1 MAVNRFKTVRVL
13 DTKYTYAL
21 GVIRAREVKLLT
33 EKRLEELL
41 SSADVGEL
49 MAALHDTNYGP
60 FFRNIKKSEAEKALG
75 ESKIALYDDLE
86 KLIDNFEI
94 MRVLRAKYDF
104 HNVKVL
110 LKGKISEEDFS
121 DKCSPLSSVPVSKI
135 IEVFKEEKYSYLPE
149 YLRKAVELGISVYY
163 SKDHNPQLLSFTVDA
178 VMAETMTSYS
188 ENSFLSNYYRLW
200 IDLVNLKII
209 LRLLFLEKYQELIE
223 FAVLPG
229 GNIGQERIKNARIEN
244 PDSLEDFYRG
254 TIYSPLLQWKDSFS
268 VLERESEKLLVS
280 YLKSVAF
287 EAIGVEPVIAYLLL
301 KENEIRNLR
310 VIFVGKVSGVSEDLI
325 KERLII

>member
-1 MAVNRFKTVRVL
+1 LAVNRFKTVRVL
-13 DTKYTYAL
+13 DTQYAYAL
-21 GVIRAREVKLLT
+21 GVIRAREVRLLT

-41 SSADVGEL
+41 SCADVGEL
-49 MAALHDTNYGP
+49 MAALHDTDYGQ
-60 FFRNIKKSEAEKALG
+60 FLRNIKKNETEQALEG
-75 ESKIALYDDLE
+75 SKVALYDDLE

-94 MRVLRAKYDF
+94 MRMLRAKYDF

-121 DKCSPLSSVPVSKI
+121 DKCSSLGSVSVSKMTEI
-135 IEVFKEEKYSYLPE
+135 FKEERYSHLPE
-149 YLRKAVELGISVYY
+149 YLKEAVEKGIDVYY
-163 SKDHNPQLLSFTVDA
+163 STDHNPQYLSFTVDA
-178 VMAETMTSYS
+178 IMAETLTSNI
-188 ENSFLSNYYRLW
+188 ENSFLNSYYKLW
-200 IDLVNLKII
+200 VDLTNLKII
-209 LRLLFLEKYQELIE
+209 LRLLFLEKYQELIG

-229 GNIGQERIKNARIEN
+229 GNIGEDKILKARIEN

-254 TIYSPLLQWKDSFS
+254 TVYSFLLEWKDSFS

-301 KENEIRNLR
+301 KENELRNLR
-310 VIFVGKVSGVSEDLI
+310 VIFIGKMNGVGEDLI

>member
-1 MAVNRFKTVRVL
+1 MNRFKTVRVL

-41 SSADVGEL
+41 STADIEEL
-49 MAALHDTNYGP
+49 MAALHDTNYGQ
-60 FFRNIKKSEAEKALG
+60 FFRNIKKSEAEHALMG
-75 ESKIALYDDLE
+75 SKIALYDDLE

-94 MRVLRAKYDF
+94 MSMLRAKYDF
-104 HNVKVL
+104 HNIKVL

-121 DKCSPLSSVPVSKI
+121 DKCSLLGYVSVSKMV
-135 IEVFKEEKYSYLPE
+135 EVFKEEKYSYLPE
-149 YLRKAVELGISVYY
+149 YLKEAVESGINVYY
-163 SKDHNPQLLSFTVDA
+163 SKNHNPQLLGFAVDA
-178 VMAETMTSYS
+178 IMAETLTSYTA
-188 ENSFLSNYYRLW
+188 NGFLIDYYRLW
-200 IDLVNLKII
+200 VDLTNLKII
-209 LRLLFLEKYQELIE
+209 LRLLFLKRYDELID

-229 GNIGQERIKNARIEN
+229 GNIGKEKIKNARIEN
-244 PDSLEDFYRG
+244 SDSLEDFYRG
-254 TIYSPLLQWKDSFS
+254 TICSSILAWKDSFS

-301 KENEIRNLR
+301 KENELRNLR
-310 VIFVGKVSGVSEDLI
+310 VIFVGKTNGVSEDLI

>member
-13 DTKYTYAL
+13 DTQYAYAL
-21 GVIRAREVKLLT
+21 GVIRAREVRLLT

-41 SSADVGEL
+41 SCADVGEL
-49 MAALHDTNYGP
+49 MAALHDTDYGQ
-60 FFRNIKKSEAEKALG
+60 FLRNIKKNETEQALEG
-75 ESKIALYDDLE
+75 SKVALYDDLE

-94 MRVLRAKYDF
+94 MRMLRAKYDF

-121 DKCSPLSSVPVSKI
+121 DKCSSLGSVSVSKMTEI
-135 IEVFKEEKYSYLPE
+135 FKEERYSHLPE
-149 YLRKAVELGISVYY
+149 YLKEAVEKGIDVYY
-163 SKDHNPQLLSFTVDA
+163 STDHNPQYLSFTVDA
-178 VMAETMTSYS
+178 IMAETLTSNI
-188 ENSFLSNYYRLW
+188 ENSFLNSYYKLW
-200 IDLVNLKII
+200 VDLTNLKII
-209 LRLLFLEKYQELIE
+209 LRLLFLEKYQELIG

-229 GNIGQERIKNARIEN
+229 GNIGEDKILKARIEN

-254 TIYSPLLQWKDSFS
+254 TVYSFLLEWKDSFS

-301 KENEIRNLR
+301 KENELRNLR
-310 VIFVGKVSGVSEDLI
+310 VIFIGKMNGVGEDLI

>member
-1 MAVNRFKTVRVL
+1 MS
-13 DTKYTYAL
+13 
-21 GVIRAREVKLLT
+21 I
-33 EKRLEELL
+33 
-41 SSADVGEL
+41 
-49 MAALHDTNYGP
+49 
-60 FFRNIKKSEAEKALG
+60 
-75 ESKIALYDDLE
+75 
-86 KLIDNFEI
+86 
-94 MRVLRAKYDF
+94 LRAKYDF

-121 DKCSPLSSVPVSKI
+121 DKCSYLGSVSVSKI
-135 IEVFKEEKYSYLPE
+135 LEVFKEEKYSYLPE
-149 YLRKAVELGISVYY
+149 YLRKAVERGISVYY
-163 SKDHNPQLLSFTVDA
+163 SKDHNPQLLSFAVDT
-178 VMAETMTSYS
+178 VMAETMTSHT
-188 ENSFLSNYYRLW
+188 ENSFLNDYYKLW
-200 IDLVNLKII
+200 VDLTNLKTI

-223 FAVLPG
+223 FALLPG
-229 GNIGQERIKNARIEN
+229 GNIGQEIIKKARIEN

-254 TIYSPLLQWKDSFS
+254 TIYSSLLEWKDSFS

-310 VIFVGKVSGVSEDLI
+310 VIFVGKVSGMGEDLI

>member
-1 MAVNRFKTVRVL
+1 VNRFKTVRVL

-21 GVIRAREVKLLT
+21 GVIRAREVRFLT

-41 SSADVGEL
+41 ASADTEEL
-49 MAALHDTNYGP
+49 MTALHDTDYGP
-60 FFRNIKKSEAEKALG
+60 FFRNIKKNETEQALMG
-75 ESKIALYDDLE
+75 AKVALYDDLE
-86 KLIDNFEI
+86 KLIDDI
-94 MRVLRAKYDF
+94 DVMGLLRAKYDF

-121 DKCSPLSSVPVSKI
+121 DKCSPLSSVPISKMVDI
-135 IEVFKEEKYSYLPE
+135 FKDEKYSHLPE
-149 YLRKAVELGISVYY
+149 YLKRAAEVGIDVYY
-163 SKDHNPQLLSFTVDA
+163 STEHNPQRLSFAIDA
-178 VMAETMTSYS
+178 VLTETLTSDIG
-188 ENSFLSNYYRLW
+188 NSFLNSYYKLW
-200 IDLVNLKII
+200 VDLTNLKII
-209 LRLLFLEKYQELIE
+209 LRLLFLEKYQELIN

-229 GNIGQERIKNARIEN
+229 GNIGEEKIKKARIES

-254 TIYSPLLQWKDSFS
+254 TIYSPLLEWKDSFS

-301 KENEIRNLR
+301 KENELRNLR
-310 VIFVGKVSGVSEDLI
+310 VIFIGKMNGVGKDLI

>member
-33 EKRLEELL
+33 EKRFEELL
-41 SSADVGEL
+41 SSADTEEL
-49 MAALHDTNYGP
+49 MSALHDTSYGQ
-60 FFRNIKKSEAEKALG
+60 FFRNINRSEAEKALG
-75 ESKIALYDDLE
+75 ESKIALYNDLE
-86 KLIDNFEI
+86 KLIDNFDI
-94 MRVLRAKYDF
+94 MSVLRAKYDF

-121 DKCSPLSSVPVSKI
+121 DKCSSLSSIPVSKMV
-135 IEVFKEEKYSYLPE
+135 EVFKEEKYSYFPL
-149 YLRKAVELGISVYY
+149 YLRKAIESGISTYY
-163 SKDHNPQLLSFTVDA
+163 SKDHNPQALSFAVDA
-178 VMAETMTSYS
+178 IMAETLTSYT
-188 ENSFLSNYYRLW
+188 ENSFLNDYYKLW
-200 IDLVNLKII
+200 VDLTNLKII

-229 GNIGQERIKNARIEN
+229 GNIGKERIKNAKIEN
-244 PDSLEDFYRG
+244 SDSLEDFYGG
-254 TIYSPLLQWKDSFS
+254 TIYSSLLQWKDSFS
-268 VLERESEKLLVS
+268 VLERESEKLLIS
-280 YLKSVAF
+280 YLNSVAF
-287 EAIGVEPVIAYLLL
+287 ESIGVEPVISYLLL

-310 VIFVGKVSGVSEDLI
+310 VIFIGKINGVGEDLI